1 MRRSSDSLHEHTMI
15 DQTMSKQGAEFVS
28 EPIAWPADRGGWS
41 FCFLYDPDGNR
52 HLTVSRCS
60 PE

>member
-1 MRRSSDSLHEHTMI
+1 MI
-15 DQTMSKQGAEFVS
+15 DQTMSKQGAEFVF